1 MTYLAQ
7 LRQDYN
13 AIKQE
18 SEANTEY
25 AVMTSME
32 QTSTIDSD
40 TSSTRNSVRPSHHPG
55 VTGRPKPSLAHEVER
70 QAKQCKLEDNQMVID
85 VLHKRHAEG
94 EEEISRLLRRLHECT
109 KDVRR
114 LQQQYHDAEQQ
125 LEQDTEHID
134 HLRRQLSEYNAEYAA
149 LVNARSAPPSIHS
162 E

>member
-18 SEANTEY
+18 FEANTEY

-40 TSSTRNSVRPSHHPG
+40 ITSTQNSERPSH
-55 VTGRPKPSLAHEVER
+55 VTGGPKLSLAHEVER

-149 LVNARSAPPSIHS
+149 LVNARSASPSIHS